1 MKLWISSAF
10 LVGVLVAAGLN
21 PNLVRSQTSV
31 PSRQPKQE
39 VPAAIALDTA
49 PTIRNVILV
58 SLDTTRWDAL
68 SCYNAPEV
76 NSPNI
81 GAFARKSVVFEN
93 AYAPMPVTLPSHA
106 TMLTGKI
113 PPAHGVLDNGRY
125 SLSADHVTLA
135 EVLKENGFNTA
146 AFVSAL
152 VMASKFGLDQGFDT
166 YDDDIAESFVI
177 GERRGDETTTLAL
190 EWLAK
195 HKNERN
201 FLFLHLFDP
210 HAPYKAPEPYSS
222 AIKKIYHKY
231 PDYIQDYIAEI
242 AFTDHC
248 FEMLINKL
256 VDLGL
261 YENSLICVTA
271 DHGESHGEHGENTHG
286 FFIYTSTMRVPM
298 IFKVPGITNPLRV
311 ADSVGIIDIT
321 PTILSLLGIEFQE
334 KIQGRNLA
342 GYINGKTSL
351 DSGRNIFTMSLEP
364 RKYGGDSLFGIIVSN
379 FQYIHTTRPELYD
392 LSRDVYEKNNLIDI
406 EFQRGEKL
414 RKNLEN
420 ILDEGTSAK
429 RNQKFPLD
437 TDTRRRLESLGYVT
451 TDKVGGGFDLDSKG
465 IDPKDLYAY
474 HNLNL
479 EALSYL
485 NPKNHARALVAC
497 EDMIRMRPDFYL
509 GYEMMARVLTA
520 SGEQERAAP
529 FVQKANALSPK
540 GPN

>member
-152 VMASKFGLDQGFDT
+152 VMASRFGLDQGFDT

-177 GERRGDETTTLAL
+177 GERRGDETTILAL

-201 FLFLHLFDP
+201 FIFLHLFDP
-210 HAPYKAPEPYSS
+210 HAPYIAPEPFSS
-222 AIKKIYHKY
+222 AIKKIYHQY
-231 PDYIQDYIAEI
+231 PDFIQDYIAEI

-271 DHGESHGEHGENTHG
+271 DHGESHGEHG
-286 FFIYTSTMRVPM
+286 
-298 IFKVPGITNPLRV
+298 
-311 ADSVGIIDIT
+311 
-321 PTILSLLGIEFQE
+321 
-334 KIQGRNLA
+334 
-342 GYINGKTSL
+342 
-351 DSGRNIFTMSLEP
+351 
-364 RKYGGDSLFGIIVSN
+364 
-379 FQYIHTTRPELYD
+379 
-392 LSRDVYEKNNLIDI
+392 
-406 EFQRGEKL
+406 
-414 RKNLEN
+414 
-420 ILDEGTSAK
+420 
-429 RNQKFPLD
+429 
-437 TDTRRRLESLGYVT
+437 
-451 TDKVGGGFDLDSKG
+451 
-465 IDPKDLYAY
+465 
-474 HNLNL
+474 
-479 EALSYL
+479 
-485 NPKNHARALVAC
+485 
-497 EDMIRMRPDFYL
+497 
-509 GYEMMARVLTA
+509 
-520 SGEQERAAP
+520 
-529 FVQKANALSPK
+529 
-540 GPN
+540 